1 MGKLYLIGNGQPR
14 EPALCHWYP
23 CTFVPYGHEG
33 VCAALTYQ
41 VTSAVIS
48 QRLKE
53 AEATEEMIS
62 IARERYR
69 VVAVRSSALY
79 FVVAN
84 MADVD
89 PMYQFSLKYFK
100 QLFSHT
106 INTSEKNKDLQRRLQ
121 ILLTATT
128 ADVYRNVARYTIRY
142 DTIRDAVLTCARKP
156 TRVSLNLPHGNDK

>member
-1 MGKLYLIGNGQPR
+1 MLLALLPSYTRVANLKNKWRTFWTTLYVSV
-14 EPALCHWYP
+14 
-23 CTFVPYGHEG
+23 F
-33 VCAALTYQ
+33 Q

-62 IARERYR
+62 VARERYR
-69 VVAVRSSALY
+69 VVAVRGSALY

-84 MADVD
+84 MGDVD

-100 QLFSHT
+100 QLFSNT
-106 INTSEKNKDLQRRLQ
+106 IIYSEKNKDLQRRLH

-128 ADVYRNVARYTIRY
+128 ADVYRNVAR
-142 DTIRDAVLTCARKP
+142 
-156 TRVSLNLPHGNDK
+156 